1 MQTLL
6 GKHWHHLPN
15 EEILHLLETDE
26 SKGLD
31 LFELNHRQERFG
43 PNALTPQKGKS
54 PFVRFLLQ
62 FNNPLIYVLLASSI
76 VTAFVKGL
84 VDAGIIMGVVFVNA
98 IVGFVQESRAENA
111 INALVKSMVAEAT
124 VLRAGKKD
132 RVPAT
137 SLVPGDIV
145 LLQSGDKVPADL
157 RLVQTRELQVAEATL
172 TGESLPIEKKADTL
186 LANDTPLSDR
196 RNMAYATT
204 LVTYGQGTGVVI
216 ATGDAT
222 EIGRISQLISQAQSL
237 ETPLTRKIAEF
248 SRLLLLVLSGVAIL
262 SFAIGLLR
270 GQSFADTLTTSIAL
284 AVASIP
290 EGLPAAVT
298 VTLAIGVSRMAKRR
312 AIIRKLPAVEA
323 LGSTTVICSDKTGTL
338 TQNQMTV
345 QVVYAGMTQY
355 TVEGSGYNPQGVF
368 LTESGQTISA
378 LPASL
383 QKVLQVGALV
393 NDSHLQFVEGAW
405 QIQGD
410 PTEGAL
416 LVAAKKAGLDETIL
430 PQKFPRKDAIP
441 FESAYQYM
449 ATLHDNDS
457 THHKIA
463 FVKGSVEALLSR
475 SSRILDAEG
484 NTVAINPEEITTI
497 ADALA
502 ARGLRVL
509 GFAEKEMPEKTRQL
523 IHEDVAAGLTFLGL
537 QAMIDPART
546 EAIAAVKASQL
557 AGIQVKMITGDH
569 PLTASV
575 IAQEVGINEANRVL
589 TGREL
594 AALSDSELIQA
605 VKNTGVFARVTPEQ
619 KLRLV
624 EALQSLGNVV
634 AMTGDGVNDAPALKQ
649 ANIGVAM
656 GITGTDVSK
665 EAADMVLTDDN
676 FATIE
681 AAVEEG
687 RSVFDNLTKI
697 ITWTLPTNLGEGLV
711 ILVALIIN
719 EVLPILPIQILWINM
734 VTVAVLGL
742 VLALE
747 PREPGIMQRSPR
759 DPNAPILT
767 GALLRRIILVGVI
780 ILIGAFGLF
789 EWELMRGE
797 SLEVARTVAVNI
809 VVFVEL
815 FYLFN
820 SRSLQY
826 SPFKIGFFSNRWL
839 WFGVIAMVLLQMAF
853 TYLPF
858 MQNIF
863 ETAALGFGEW
873 WRILAFGVLTF
884 IVVEFEKFITNR
896 KHRTGAQVNNGN

>member
-237 ETPLTRKIAEF
+237 ETPLTRKISEF

-393 NDSHLQFVEGAW
+393 NDSHLKFVEGAW

-416 LVAAKKAGLDETIL
+416 LVAAKKAGLDETIM